1 MSSTFKKI
9 FDIPPSLTKS
19 GLTIK
24 KGFGEELIIAL
35 IHIVL
40 IIVLII
46 T

>member
-19 GLTIK
+19 GLTINR
-24 KGFGEELIIAL
+24 GFGEELIIAL
-35 IHIVL
+35 IHVL